1 MAAFQVTLGVLA
13 HRPTCTLPHESA
25 LHLGRHGIPE
35 VLVMQVRKLLH
46 DHREAGIPRHAKQA
60 ADPLHLE
67 EQLVLHN
74 ASEAW
79 LPVR

>member
-1 MAAFQVTLGVLA
+1 MVAFQVTLGVLA

-35 VLVMQVRKLLH
+35 VLVMQVRNCCTTTV
-46 DHREAGIPRHAKQA
+46 PRHAKQA

-67 EQLVLHN
+67 EQLVLDN

-79 LPVR
+79 LPVW